1 MTQEICIWVIAG
13 ISYIVVWLFGY
24 ILGHNTAVDRVHKK
38 LGIVD
43 SADFRESTKK
53 LEDEL
58 KAKKP
63 KGLNLSELESKLK
76 SALEKE
82 TEESFTK
89 FINDKRNCPN
99 CQSICE
105 SNDFDVTPCLC
116 CGYPK
121 PYEYSNED

>member
-13 ISYIVVWLFGY
+13 ISYIIVWLFGY
-24 ILGHNTAVDRVHKK
+24 ILGHNTAVDIVHKK
-38 LGIVD
+38 LGV
-43 SADFRESTKK
+43 ADNKVTFKPFRM
-53 LEDEL
+53 EDESPKQREKRL
-58 KAKKP
+58 ENRRIEHIKK
-63 KGLNLSELESKLK
+63 
-76 SALEKE
+76 